1 MTAMAPPAAHKA
13 SASGRLAVDPARI
26 SNRIAA
32 SSFIRRAGVVDWATL
47 ESVAPLVSV
56 ANALPG
62 EGLPLGPPAAELA
75 PLAQSIP
82 CGSGC

>member
-1 MTAMAPPAAHKA
+1 M
-13 SASGRLAVDPARI
+13 LAVDPARI
-26 SNRIAA
+26 SSRIAV
-32 SSFIRRAGVVDWATL
+32 SIFIMRAGVVDWATL

-62 EGLPLGPPAAELA
+62 EGLQLDRPAAGRV
-75 PLAQSIP
+75 PSAQSVP